1 LKNSCLINLLYGW
14 VGNILAGSP
23 TSPETSY
30 QLRVE
35 LAIKDEP
42 THPIRRLSPCSRL
55 LQLIFIYLIL
65 IERVGATNQHFLWVG
80 LRCSHGRCQG
90 SDFGRASFQN
100 CLTAILHPRIYQQ
113 ISAFSSFLENK
124 NISIYHQIMISDN
137 YILLK
142 IVGESLTR
150 TEFCGNLVEN
160 LLKY

>member
-65 IERVGATNQHFLWVG
+65 IERVGATNQHFLWVD
-80 LRCSHGRCQG
+80 LRSSHGRCQC
-90 SDFGRASFQN
+90 SDSGRASFQN
-100 CLTAILHPRIYQQ
+100 SLTAMLHPRIYQQ

-124 NISIYHQIMISDN
+124 YITIYNKFKVTDK
-137 YILLK
+137 YFILK
-142 IVGESLTR
+142 DVGEGLTK
-150 TEFCGNLVEN
+150 TEYCGNLVEN

>member
-55 LQLIFIYLIL
+55 LQLIFIYLFL
-65 IERVGATNQHFLWVG
+65 IERVCATNQHFLWVD
-80 LRCSHGRCQG
+80 LRCSPGRWQC

-100 CLTAILHPRIYQQ
+100 SLTAMLHPRIYQQ

-124 NISIYHQIMISDN
+124 YIIIYDKFMIIDN
-137 YILLK
+137 YIILK
-142 IVGESLTR
+142 DVGEGLTK
-150 TEFCGNLVEN
+150 TEYCGNLVEN

>member
-1 LKNSCLINLLYGW
+1 LKNSCVINLLYGW

-23 TSPETSY
+23 TSPETIY
-30 QLRVE
+30 QLLVE

-65 IERVGATNQHFLWVG
+65 IELVGATNQHFLWVG
-80 LRCSHGRCQG
+80 LRSSHGRCQC
-90 SDFGRASFQN
+90 SDSGRASFPN
-100 CLTAILHPRIYQQ
+100 SLTAILHPQIYQQ

-124 NISIYHQIMISDN
+124 SIIIYHKFMIIDK
-137 YILLK
+137 YFILQ

-150 TEFCGNLVEN
+150 TELCGNLVEN
-160 LLKY
+160 LLNY